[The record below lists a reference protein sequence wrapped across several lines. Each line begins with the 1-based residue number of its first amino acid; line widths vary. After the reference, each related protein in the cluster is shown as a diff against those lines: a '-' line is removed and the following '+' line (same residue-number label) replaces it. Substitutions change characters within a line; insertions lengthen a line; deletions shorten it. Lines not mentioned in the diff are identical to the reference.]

1 MLSSLPFLVCLGAAI
16 VAGVFFAFS
25 SFVMKALAQLPP
37 AQGIAAMQRINV
49 VVLNPVFLGVF
60 VGTAVLAGIAVFAG
74 FFPWGAPR
82 SMLLFAAGLAYLVGC
97 FGVTVV
103 FNVPRNERLARLE
116 AESEPGLAYWPV
128 YLREWTR
135 WNHVRTAA
143 AALGAAS
150 AAGALTLGAGSAAAA
165 PRSSLD
171 ACYVSAEPVEPPAPA
186 PAASG
191 ADAAPIA
198 RSHLGLRRKSD
209 QLFDV
214 EVSVT
219 AAPDTT
225 CTVAGVA
232 RLRGDP
238 GAEALALVVRP
249 DPGRKSG
256 RTGTLC
262 QVFFQLTAAGVEVR
276 TTRAACQAQAV
287 CEGKVD
293 LNGLRFDHAARLP
306 AGSAGPCFEKKP
318 GP

>member
-1 MLSSLPFLVCLGAAI
+1 MLTSLPLLVCLGAAI

-49 VVLNPVFLGVF
+49 VVLSPAFLGVF

-82 SMLLFAAGLAYLVGC
+82 SMLLFVAGLAYLVGC

-150 AAGALTLGAGSAAAA
+150 AAGALMLGTNAAAA
-165 PRSSLD
+165 PRASLD
-171 ACYVSAEPVEPPAPA
+171 ACYVGAVPPA
-186 PAASG
+186 PAASATEG
-191 ADAAPIA
+191 AAG

-232 RLRGDP
+232 RLRGEA

-256 RTGTLC
+256 RSGTLC

-276 TTRAACQAQAV
+276 TTPSACQAQAL

-293 LNGLRFDHAARLP
+293 LNGLRFEHAARLP
-306 AGSAGPCFEKKP
+306 AGAAGPCFEKKP

>member
-1 MLSSLPFLVCLGAAI
+1 MLTSLPLLVCLGAAI

-37 AQGIAAMQRINV
+37 PQGIAAMQRINV

-74 FFPWGAPR
+74 FFPWGTPR
-82 SMLLFAAGLAYLVGC
+82 SMLLFVAGLAYLVGC

-116 AESEPGLAYWPV
+116 AESEPGLTYWPV

-150 AAGALTLGAGSAAAA
+150 AAGALTFAPSAAAA
-165 PRSSLD
+165 PRGGLD
-171 ACYVSAEPVEPPAPA
+171 ACYVRAEAAEPAADPASAAPA
-186 PAASG
+186 G
-191 ADAAPIA
+191 

-209 QLFDV
+209 QLFEL
-214 EVSVT
+214 EVSAT
-219 AAPDTT
+219 ASADTT
-225 CTVAGVA
+225 CTVSGVA
-232 RLRGDP
+232 RLRGEP

-249 DPGRKSG
+249 DPSRKTGRS
-256 RTGTLC
+256 GTLC
-262 QVFFQLTAAGVEVR
+262 QVFVQLTAAGVEVR
-276 TTRAACQAQAV
+276 TTPSACQAQAL

-293 LNGLRFDHAARLP
+293 LNGLRFEHAARLP
-306 AGSAGPCFEKKP
+306 AGTAGPCFEKRTSP
-318 GP
+318 

>member
-1 MLSSLPFLVCLGAAI
+1 MLTSLPLLVCLGAAI

-25 SFVMKALAQLPP
+25 SFVMKALGQLPP
-37 AQGIAAMQRINV
+37 SQGIAAMQRINV

-82 SMLLFAAGLAYLVGC
+82 SLLLFAAGLAYLVGC
-97 FGVTVV
+97 FGVTVA

-150 AAGALTLGAGSAAAA
+150 AAGALALGASTATAA
-165 PRSSLD
+165 PRGSLD
-171 ACYVSAEPVEPPAPA
+171 ACYVRAEPAAPA
-186 PAASG
+186 DSPASAADGAAST
-191 ADAAPIA
+191 A
-198 RSHLGLRRKSD
+198 RSHLGLRRRSE
-209 QLFDV
+209 QLFEV
-214 EVSVT
+214 EVSMT

-232 RLRGDP
+232 RLRGEP

-256 RTGTLC
+256 RSGTLC
-262 QVFFQLTAAGVEVR
+262 QVFFQMTAAGVEVR
-276 TTRAACQAQAV
+276 TTPAACQAQAL

-306 AGSAGPCFEKKP
+306 AGAAGPCFEKKP
-318 GP
+318 AP